1 MRSILL
7 ALLVIC
13 FGAAT
18 AKQALDDKTIRVA
31 VRAWFHDRAAA
42 EAKYGHIS
50 TWETDGVTDM
60 SELFCAR
67 SGWSNCNSAAASF
80 NEDIGA
86 SGDVRLRLGL

>member
-42 EAKYGHIS
+42 EAQDGHIS
-50 TWETDGVTDM
+50 TWETDGVTGLGGPQRH
-60 SELFCAR
+60 ENA
-67 SGWSNCNSAAASF
+67 
-80 NEDIGA
+80 
-86 SGDVRLRLGL
+86 GDVRLRLGL